1 MLGCANQ
8 EAPTKLYNEIKLET
22 TNYWIYTQR
31 LTRNK
36 KQHKPFGIP
45 SLYRYICLTSGF
57 VCLNMKLSW
66 TILFLIINCF
76 KTLRAYNVDIKK
88 PLIFFGSPVEQF
100 GYATEI
106 LKSGETER

>member
-8 EAPTKLYNEIKLET
+8 EAPTKLYNEIKRET

-45 SLYRYICLTSGF
+45 SLYRYTCMFNIRVRVPQYEAELDDFIS
-57 VCLNMKLSW
+57 
-66 TILFLIINCF
+66 
-76 KTLRAYNVDIKK
+76 YH
-88 PLIFFGSPVEQF
+88 
-100 GYATEI
+100 
-106 LKSGETER
+106 